1 MSLHQQAFEGGGM
14 VPYRHPLQQPL
25 LPYEKRLIQALGCSE
40 EEYRQFAQEVER
52 RVSERPEEYAHI
64 PNVRNDATTVA
75 IVSLVVSVLSSAA
88 AILLA
93 PKPPDFSNR
102 GVRQKKLGGIQGRD
116 IYTPTVGFDAAQDL
130 AEYGQI
136 VPIAFTRKE
145 TLPNGSTSG
154 GLLVSPQLV
163 WSRMKSRYS
172 FQIAEMVMI
181 VGQGP
186 MDRPDLA
193 GIFLG
198 NNALDALY
206 EDYFDFF
213 YTNGSGEKSRLK
225 NFHRRYGNFIEPSGD
240 EAFTAPSNGA
250 LDGVAFCG
258 AFTPSSQT
266 KFGVY
271 SGIPNGTPYRPD
283 WKIVSIPQGPLKAT
297 AERQKKNEQ
306 KKYVDQYLMDKH
318 DFGGNAPQDDKE
330 KDKEGSEKAGMPG
343 TGTNYVRRVGV
354 FKHIRAADGHVTE
367 VDHDVRDTSKHGH
380 ESWKNVKTEVDC
392 VVGDKIKILIGKGT
406 QAIEPF
412 GPSPGFDPV
421 DLSDI
426 RASIQSECARYDQM
440 FPLGATFMIGRM
452 TFKVTGRTIDGRFD
466 PDVDADD
473 GQTITLECIERWS
486 AKQNRLGIVDKA
498 ALTKR
503 SHLPY
508 TKGDDAI
515 TEAFYPIL
523 RYELGTVR
531 NTRACDVTEIGIK
544 SQVWTKFNGITHFA
558 PLPTPRKVANGNK
571 EDISYTEGKISSYA
585 HRVSFFALDVRPSN
599 YDASINNG
607 RNNGWENMAG
617 GYLFAV
623 VGDAPVD
630 MYNSIQIKH
639 QRRDQYE
646 YRFRP
651 FESSSITKGGKGG
664 GTLPVLSLDQR
675 ADLQSYQVTTPH
687 YGTFTITTKGT
698 LIEPNRF
705 YVHKEMVARHDE
717 DSEEP
722 NIVVSY
728 QTPEK
733 DTDNY
738 ILTHEHT
745 KALETKANY
754 EIGEEIRFNT
764 FSNIFSILLDS
775 DPYYDNLPVGT
786 KAVKEDFQYSREGNR
801 KVFMRVHLVAVY
813 RDLGLAHGRNKW
825 WELDYYELVR
835 VEGNFKDGETFVKT
849 ARNGNDVQFGWTF
862 KLTHPYKLGEAQSET
877 NRLFQRFSGVAEV
890 SHYGDLISRS
900 CDGSPEHEVIYV
912 NESLVED
919 KAPVYDGCAVAGL
932 KLKSSDNF
940 NQLDQVRLYM
950 DQGLKVE
957 RLIDNDTDSQGNP
970 IPAASNLLTDLLWYL
985 VTNKDTGA
993 GELLNSSLVDKAAL
1007 TTTGRYLR
1015 ANRLY
1020 WDDVIAEPINL
1031 RSWLAEQAAGVL
1043 CFVGLKNGKLNL
1055 EPALPYDSN
1064 YEINASEPVPISAM
1078 FTGGNIIED
1087 SLEITWLELEERKM
1101 FKSAIIYRESQLNEF
1116 PEEKTLT
1123 AHYSGDQDLPIE
1135 QFDAPFITSD
1145 EHARKVARYF
1155 LALRKYLTHT
1165 ITFKTLPW
1173 GLNLEAG
1180 KFIRVATELSPYRP
1194 DNNGIVTA
1202 DGTVVSVSELADGSH
1217 DVYFWQRRT
1226 GEAQDAVQEGS
1237 LQISGGKAQNLF
1249 DSVFSV
1255 KGGSHAD
1262 EQIYQIEALDIDQ
1275 DGIVTIKAGN
1285 YAVDSEGRSKIA
1297 IDVIDTANAITL
1309 VGPTIEN

>member
-40 EEYRQFAQEVER
+40 KEYRQFAQEVER

-64 PNVRNDATTVA
+64 PDVQNGGFGESVLISL
-75 IVSLVVSVLSSAA
+75 IVSAIFTAASV
-88 AILLA
+88 LLA

-116 IYTPTVGFDAAQDL
+116 IYTPTVGFDATQDL

-186 MDRPDLA
+186 MDRPDLR

-198 NNALDALY
+198 NNALDAVY
-206 EDYFDFF
+206 DDYFDFF
-213 YTNGSGEKSRLK
+213 YTSGEAAKSRLK
-225 NFHRRYGNFIEPSGD
+225 GFHHRYGDFIGVNLED
-240 EAFTAPSNGA
+240 DQEAFTAPANA
-250 LDGVAFCG
+250 AQETTAFCG

-266 KFGVY
+266 RFGVY

-306 KKYVDQYLMDKH
+306 KKYVDQFLMDDH
-318 DFGGNAPQDDKE
+318 DKGGNAVQDDKE
-330 KDKEGSEKAGMPG
+330 KDKKGSEKAGMPG
-343 TGTNYVRRVGV
+343 TGTNYARRIGIV
-354 FKHIRAADGHVTE
+354 KHIRATDNFETTANHN
-367 VDHDVRDTSKHGH
+367 VRETSDHGH
-380 ESWKNVKTEVDC
+380 ESWKDVKKEVFAD
-392 VVGDKIKILIGKGT
+392 VGDVIKILIGKGT
-406 QAIEPF
+406 QAIIPF

-426 RASIQSECARYDQM
+426 RASVQSESARYDQL
-440 FPLGATFMIGRM
+440 FAVGSTFMIGSL
-452 TFKVTGRTIDGRFD
+452 TWKVIKRRIEGRFD
-466 PDVDADD
+466 PDADADG
-473 GQTITLECIERWS
+473 GQTITLKCIERWS
-486 AKQNRLGIVDKA
+486 AAQNRIGIVDEKA
-498 ALTKR
+498 ITKR
-503 SHLPY
+503 SHVPY
-508 TKGDDAI
+508 TKNDDAI
-515 TEAFYPIL
+515 SEAFYPIL
-523 RYELGTVR
+523 RYELGTVK

-544 SQVWTKFNGITHFA
+544 SQVWSKFNGITHFA
-558 PLPTPRKVANGNK
+558 PLPTPQKIADGNK

-585 HRVSFFALDVRPSN
+585 YRVSFFTIDVRPSD
-599 YDASINNG
+599 YDANVG
-607 RNNGWENMAG
+607 RNNGWEGMKG

-623 VGDAPVD
+623 VGDSPVD
-630 MYNSIQIKH
+630 IYNSIQIKH
-639 QRRDQYE
+639 PSRGQYE

-651 FESSSITKGGKGG
+651 FESSRITKGGEGG
-664 GTLPVLSLDQR
+664 GQQPVLSLDAR
-675 ADLQSYQVTTPH
+675 ATQQSYETQAPT
-687 YGTFTITTKGT
+687 YGTFQITTKGQ
-698 LIEPNRF
+698 IIQPRQF
-705 YVHKEMVARHDE
+705 FVHKEMAAPPDIESDDDTV
-717 DSEEP
+717 
-722 NIVVSY
+722 VVSY
-728 QTPEK
+728 EPVEQ
-733 DTDNY
+733 DTSRYEVQLLDC
-738 ILTHEHT
+738 
-745 KALETKANY
+745 KALQTRGSYVE
-754 EIGEEIRFNT
+754 GESIRFVT
-764 FSNIFSILLDS
+764 RSNIFSRLTGI
-775 DPYYDNLPVGT
+775 DPYRDNKTVGFKT
-786 KAVKEDFQYSREGNR
+786 IKENFQYSRDADR
-801 KVFMRVHLVAVY
+801 KVFMNVHLSVVKQ
-813 RDLGLAHGRNKW
+813 DMGHTSRNLW
-825 WELDYYELVR
+825 WEVDRYEVVR
-835 VEGNFKDGETFVKT
+835 VEGNIGHNDTFVKT
-849 ARNGNDVQFGWTF
+849 ARTDNDVQFGFEF
-862 KLTHPYKLGEAQSET
+862 KLFHPNKFGEPET
-877 NRLFQRFSGVAEV
+877 TSNRLFQRFSGVAEV
-890 SHYGDLISRS
+890 SHYGDLITRS
-900 CDGSPEHEVIYV
+900 CDNGPEHEVIYV
-912 NESLVED
+912 NESLAED
-919 KAPVYDGCAVAGL
+919 GTPVYDGCAVAGL

-940 NQLDQVRLYM
+940 NQLDQVRLYL
-950 DQGLKVE
+950 DQGLQVE
-957 RLIDNDTDSQGNP
+957 RLIDGDT
-970 IPAASNLLTDLLWYL
+970 AASNLLTDLLWYL

-1007 TTTGRYLR
+1007 TATGRYLR

-1116 PEEKTLT
+1116 PEEKTLI
-1123 AHYSGDQDLPIE
+1123 AHYNGDQDLPIE

-1145 EHARKVARYF
+1145 EHAQKVARYF

-1237 LQISGGKAQNLF
+1237 LEISGGKAQNLF

-1297 IDVIDTANAITL
+1297 IDVIDTAGAITL
-1309 VGPTIEN
+1309 VGPPDED